1 MDQRNLFLAIGV
13 TLAII
18 IAWTMLYEEPRVR
31 EQQAQVA
38 AQPADS
44 PTVRPTVPGAATTGQ
59 RASAPAATREE
70 TLAETPRL
78 AIDTP
83 RLKGSVALR
92 GGYLDDLILSDYH
105 ETTDPESPPITL
117 LSPVGTEHPYFAEFG
132 WVATSGDPALPD
144 RDTLWQA
151 DSDTLRV
158 DQPVTL
164 SWDNGAG
171 LIFKRILSVDANY
184 LFTVSQV
191 IENTGGESVSLAPYG
206 LVSRWD
212 TPEVQSFYILHEG
225 PIGAFEGVLEEED
238 YDDVKEDGAFTFKSS
253 AEKPGGWIGITDKYW
268 LVALMPDQQA
278 QLEGKI
284 RYVGDDRRD
293 KYQTDFV
300 RLDVPAI
307 APGQTVEI
315 TTHIFAGA
323 KEVKLI
329 DDYAELLEV
338 VRFDRA
344 VGFRWLYFLAKPM
357 FYVLDYFY
365 GVVGNFGVAIL
376 LLTVVIKLLFFP
388 LANKSYRA
396 MGRMKALQPKVTEL
410 RERLGDDKQKLHQE
424 LMELYKREKANPMAG
439 CWPMLIQI
447 PVFFALYEVLFI
459 TIEMRHSPF
468 FGWITDLSAP
478 DPTTIFNAFGLIP
491 WDPPSMLMIGAWP
504 LLMGISMFLQQKIN
518 PQPADP
524 MQAKIMMSLPFVF
537 TFILASF
544 PAGLVVY
551 WAWNNTLSIAQQ
563 WVIMKRAAAAGLPGS
578 HGRHADKSG
587 KKGETGQGAGVKGL
601 IENLMKKRKKD
612 GR

>member
-18 IAWTMLYEEPRVR
+18 IAWTMLYEQPRGR
-31 EQQAQVA
+31 EQQAQLA
-38 AQPADS
+38 TQPTDAPS
-44 PTVRPTVPGAATTGQ
+44 VRPSVPGAGGGATTAQ
-59 RASAPAATREE
+59 APTATREQ

-83 RLKGSVALR
+83 RLKGSIALR
-92 GGYLDDLILSDYH
+92 GGYLDDLILRDYH
-105 ETTDPESPPITL
+105 ETTDPTSPPITL
-117 LSPVGTEHPYFAEFG
+117 LSPVGGEHPYFAEFG
-132 WVATSGDPALPD
+132 WVSTDGNPALPD

-151 DSDTLRV
+151 DRDILTV
-158 DQPVTL
+158 DAPVTL
-164 SWDNGAG
+164 SWDNGSG
-171 LIFKRILSVDANY
+171 LVFKRILSVDRNF
-184 LFTVSQV
+184 LFTVRQV
-191 IENTGGESVSLAPYG
+191 VENAGAESVSLAPYG

-212 TPEVQSFYILHEG
+212 TPDVQSFYILHEG
-225 PIGAFEGVLEEED
+225 PIGAFDGVLVEED
-238 YDDVKEDGAFTFKSS
+238 YDDVQDDGSFTFKSN

-284 RYVGDDRRD
+284 RYVGDGTRD

-300 RLDVPAI
+300 RLDLAPI
-307 APGQTVEI
+307 APGESIEV
-315 TTHIFAGA
+315 TTNIFAGA

-329 DDYAELLEV
+329 DSYAETLEI

-365 GVVGNFGVAIL
+365 GVAGNFGVAIL
-376 LLTVVIKLLFFP
+376 LLTVVIKILFFP

-424 LMELYKREKANPMAG
+424 MMELYKREKANPMAG

-447 PVFFALYEVLFI
+447 PVFFSLYEVLFI
-459 TIEMRHSPF
+459 TIEMRHAPF

-478 DPTTIFNAFGLIP
+478 DPTTIFNLFGLIP
-491 WDPPSMLMIGAWP
+491 WTPPTMLMIGAWP

-537 TFILASF
+537 TFILAGF
-544 PAGLVVY
+544 PAGLVIY

-563 WVIMKRAAAAGLPGS
+563 WVIMKRAAAAGAPGT
-578 HGRHADKSG
+578 HDN
-587 KKGETGQGAGVKGL
+587 KKKTTPSQGGGVKGL
-601 IENLMKKRKKD
+601 IENFAKKRKK
-612 GR
+612 GGK